1 MREALKI
8 ALEDY
13 KSNCIRLPVVSR
25 YWLHGAFKEENGQ
38 MVQTTTKEQ
47 YRALVDEL
55 INTITKNG
63 KYVILDLHS
72 FYAPQQSDIEFWES
86 AAVWYKDHPNVI
98 FGVFNEPVCDW
109 RTYYEG
115 GHVSFDGVNDW
126 GQEEKVEIDSPG
138 VPALVK
144 AIRGT
149 GAKNLLCVSGIDWGF
164 DLTYITEGALR
175 EFAGYLAD
183 DLELSSAEKTAWVNN
198 YMSKYYMGNPGGNG
212 IMFETHPYP
221 SKPDDW
227 DTYLF
232 DTLMEYPVLVGECGP
247 TETENGYVRELS
259 ENDRY
264 YLDKLTAYMDKYEM
278 HLTAWSLGAW
288 PHMGKFPSLEPSG
301 YGEYMLEYIP
311 SALSNLS
318 VTLYEQADYTGKS
331 VSLNP
336 GRYTAADLK
345 QMGFD
350 LYKLASVARR
360 ENYYQYTVELF
371 EKEDFTGKS
380 VQVVPS
386 VKTMNATMSG
396 FTPKSLKITR
406 MLANNL
412 LPGMGRVTVTGAV
425 NGTTG
430 EELVDG
436 NMSTMWEST
445 LTDGSVI
452 TIELDDYY
460 ALTGIALAHAEASG
474 SGMMSVDN
482 ASAYTISVSQNNKLY
497 TRVVDVTG
505 NNMGLTTYTF
515 EQAVAKYIRIHIRK
529 GGTLEPEK
537 IFLAEVMAYGAKY
550 AGDPQKLP
558 NPIIHTVSSGTGAVE
573 TPDTEPEPTD
583 TTETEPSATTVT
595 KAPTTTVGGQGKAG
609 LPAWA
614 IVLIAVG
621 AVVVVGGGAAAILVL
636 RKKKAA

>member
-1 MREALKI
+1 
-8 ALEDY
+8 
-13 KSNCIRLPVVSR
+13 
-25 YWLHGAFKEENGQ
+25 
-38 MVQTTTKEQ
+38 
-47 YRALVDEL
+47 
-55 INTITKNG
+55 
-63 KYVILDLHS
+63 
-72 FYAPQQSDIEFWES
+72 
-86 AAVWYKDHPNVI
+86 
-98 FGVFNEPVCDW
+98 
-109 RTYYEG
+109 
-115 GHVSFDGVNDW
+115 
-126 GQEEKVEIDSPG
+126 
-138 VPALVK
+138 
-144 AIRGT
+144 
-149 GAKNLLCVSGIDWGF
+149 
-164 DLTYITEGALR
+164 
-175 EFAGYLAD
+175 
-183 DLELSSAEKTAWVNN
+183 
-198 YMSKYYMGNPGGNG
+198 
-212 IMFETHPYP
+212 
-221 SKPDDW
+221 
-227 DTYLF
+227 
-232 DTLMEYPVLVGECGP
+232 
-247 TETENGYVRELS
+247 
-259 ENDRY
+259 
-264 YLDKLTAYMDKYEM
+264 
-278 HLTAWSLGAW
+278 
-288 PHMGKFPSLEPSG
+288 
-301 YGEYMLEYIP
+301 
-311 SALSNLS
+311 
-318 VTLYEQADYTGKS
+318 
-331 VSLNP
+331 
-336 GRYTAADLK
+336 
-345 QMGFD
+345 
-350 LYKLASVARR
+350 
-360 ENYYQYTVELF
+360 
-371 EKEDFTGKS
+371 
-380 VQVVPS
+380 
-386 VKTMNATMSG
+386 MNATMSG

-583 TTETEPSATTVT
+583 TTETEPSATDAVT
-595 KAPTTTVGGQGKAG
+595 HRYGCADNRHQGAHDHRRRPGKGGAA
-609 LPAWA
+609 AWA